1 MDESQNTTNTYDP
14 KNYLPNIYDLLTP
27 ALKSWAEKI
36 PLEIFEMSQKDIEEA
51 ADPSVLQRRLKI
63 KFWTHYE
70 QAVSRGFKEINVS
83 QIVSDFCSR
92 QYFYKEIVEKP
103 MMFAWLLTSPINYDL
118 LAQEALSYGIDR
130 IRKEILTAPM
140 FDANG
145 KYNPN
150 IGNMI
155 FQAVKLLDSRVKG
168 SPLQRIEQK
177 NLSHTVHE
185 KVDNMTVAELDREI
199 REIQARLAGGTSLQI
214 KAPDE
219 TE

>member
-1 MDESQNTTNTYDP
+1 MPPSDHDP
-14 KNYLPNIYDLLTP
+14 KNYMSNIYDLLTP
-27 ALKSWAEKI
+27 ALKAWAEKI
-36 PLEIFEMSQKDIEEA
+36 PLSIFEMSQKDIEEA
-51 ADPSVLQRRLKI
+51 ADPSVLQRQLKMS
-63 KFWTHYE
+63 FWTNYE
-70 QAVSRGFKEINVS
+70 QAVSRGYKEINIS
-83 QIVSDFCSR
+83 QIVSAHCSR

-103 MMFAWLLTSPINYDL
+103 IMFAWLLTSPINYDL
-118 LAQEALSYGIDR
+118 LAQEALSFGIDR

-145 KYNPN
+145 KYNPA
-150 IGNMI
+150 IGSMI

-177 NLSHTVHE
+177 HLSHTVHE
-185 KVDNMTVAELDREI
+185 RVDGLTVAELDREI
-199 REIQARLAGGTSLQI
+199 RDIQARLAGGAPLQI